1 MQGLPGCLPW
11 GLIGAFLNDYLQ
23 NQGFSK
29 QIATLIV
36 MTFGSGGTLGCIVAG
51 VSGSRLYAWRKGA
64 VAVFMG
70 VAVWLGMPAVFVLVD
85 SASVLTWP
93 LPLLL
98 AFTFL
103 GGALASVAGV
113 LVRPLVMN
121 VNMPE
126 SRGVALAFQARPA
139 RPDLRRDLQLHA
151 ACSNSNAP
159 LDVLAASLDA

>member
-11 GLIGAFLNDYLQ
+11 GLIFAFLNDYLQ
-23 NQGFSK
+23 DEGFSK
-29 QIATLIV
+29 PVATLVV

-51 VSGSRLYAWRKGA
+51 VAGTRLYVWRKGA

-85 SASVLTWP
+85 SPSVLAWP

-98 AFTFL
+98 TFTFL
-103 GGALASVAGV
+103 GGALASMAGV

-126 SRGVALAFQARPA
+126 SRGVALAFQVWLHLAWICVSA
-139 RPDLRRDLQLHA
+139 LASDACSQGLQLH
-151 ACSNSNAP
+151 
-159 LDVLAASLDA
+159 VLS